1 MKISERH
8 KRQFDIIKPDEMNTP
23 IHIIGCGGIGSW
35 SALLIAKMGCEDIT
49 LYDFDKVED
58 HNIASQFFKEGQ
70 EEEPKTSALSN
81 NILEQTGVKC
91 KIADDRVDPNI
102 IIDLEEEWKEMII
115 AKEKEIDDAII
126 VIAVDSMEER
136 IKLENFWV
144 DKNNFIID
152 GRMGGLQLEIYAIDS
167 LLYADTLVKPENVDP
182 EPCTGRSISFN
193 CAVIGGLIANCV
205 RLSLVDKLKP
215 LELKFHFDALELLK
229 KVYESH

>member
-49 LYDFDKVED
+49 LYDFDEVED
-58 HNIASQFFKEGQ
+58 HNIASQFFEEGQ
-70 EEEPKTSALSN
+70 LGISKTIALAD
-81 NILEQTGVKC
+81 NIYQQTGIKC
-91 KIADDRVDPNI
+91 KRVEQINDDEEIENI
-102 IIDLEEEWKEMII
+102 EEYKEWVTQQ
-115 AKEKEIDDAII
+115 EKEIDDAII

-136 IKLENFWV
+136 IKLEDFWV

-152 GRMGGLQLEIYAIDS
+152 GRMGGLQLEIYAIES
-167 LLYADTLVKPENVDP
+167 LLYANTLVKPQNVDP

-205 RLSLVDKLKP
+205 RLSLTEQLKP
-215 LELKFHFDALELLK
+215 LELKFHFDALQLLK
-229 KVYESH
+229 KIYD